1 MRTIDC
7 QTDITWMHKDKPQ
20 TVNYSNLLSRTKN
33 TGIQSET
40 LSNDIHLSSTTEN
53 QKVNKNNRKASSSQS
68 KDETSKAR
76 QIKDVELKESEH
88 HSHLKAEL
96 GQLLLFFLIGNVII
110 QWNCCGVRANFT
122 EVQFNCSY

>member
-1 MRTIDC
+1 MVAAAPVFTLPMLSNKIMRTIDC

-20 TVNYSNLLSRTKN
+20 TVNYRTLLSRTKN
-33 TGIQSET
+33 TGIQRET

-53 QKVNKNNRKASSSQS
+53 QKANKNNRKASSSQS

-88 HSHLKAEL
+88 LSRSPSPKGRIKTTAPIL
-96 GQLLLFFLIGNVII
+96 
-110 QWNCCGVRANFT
+110 
-122 EVQFNCSY
+122 SYR

>member
-1 MRTIDC
+1 MLSNKIRTIDR
-7 QTDITWMHKDKPQ
+7 QTDITWMHKDKPE

-33 TGIQSET
+33 TGIQRAT

-53 QKVNKNNRKASSSQS
+53 QNANKNNRKASSAQS

-88 HSHLKAEL
+88 LSTL
-96 GQLLLFFLIGNVII
+96 
-110 QWNCCGVRANFT
+110 
-122 EVQFNCSY
+122 